1 MTITGG
7 WEQMAEHWDAH
18 EGDAGSNWHRA
29 LLHPALLRVLGPLG
43 GQRML
48 DVGCGN
54 GSLARE
60 LARRGAHVTGVDA
73 SAPVIVRAR
82 RREAQEPLGIVYHVA
97 DAERMEPIRNGCF
110 DLAVSCMALQDIPEA
125 AAAIR
130 EVARALKPRGRF
142 VPLFSHPCFDVPDA
156 SAWVIE
162 HSPYMTTRGRKVTRY
177 RGVFDVPFSWK
188 LPSGGSVVTRS
199 YHRPLSWYF
208 RALREAGFVVIGFEE
223 PAPTEEFAHGETG
236 DSWPDAPFLE
246 QIPLHCIID
255 AWKMSG
261 SEFAAGLNRRDEAHS
276 I

>member
-1 MTITGG
+1 MSITDG

-18 EGDAGSNWHRA
+18 EGDEGSNWHRA

-43 GQRML
+43 GQRVL

-54 GSLARE
+54 GSLARQ

-73 SAPVIVRAR
+73 SAPVIGRAR
-82 RREAQEPLGIVYHVA
+82 QREAREHMGIVYHVA
-97 DAERMEPIRNGCF
+97 AAERMEPIRNGWF
-110 DLAVSCMALQDIPEA
+110 DLAVSCMALQDIPDA
-125 AAAIR
+125 AEAIR

-156 SAWVIE
+156 SAWVVE
-162 HSPYMTTRGRKVTRY
+162 HIPNMTTRWRKVTRY

-188 LPSGGSVVTRS
+188 LPSGGAVVTRS

-223 PAPTEEFAHGETG
+223 PGPTEEFAQGEAG

-261 SEFAAGLNRRDEAHS
+261 SEFAAGLNRRDEAHC